1 MKNTPGP
8 WKVHNKDCVTIMNT
22 DRARPKPD
30 ECIVQTCGPNAEA
43 DARLIAAAPEMLDAL
58 EAVLESVTGC
68 FRDVWRGGGHDTEHY
83 CPMCNCTTGHEEDC
97 PMPKVIEAI
106 KTARGEK

>member
-1 MKNTPGP
+1 MKHTPGP
-8 WKVHNKDCVTIMNT
+8 WITHSRIPSSVLSARGDVIANCVGRHDPETMNANAKV
-22 DRARPKPD
+22 
-30 ECIVQTCGPNAEA
+30 
-43 DARLIAAAPEMLDAL
+43 IAAAPKMLDAL
-58 EAVLESVTGC
+58 EAVLDMAGDC
-68 FRDVWRGGGHDTEHY
+68 FRDVWRGGGHDTEHF